1 MANFKPSA
9 PFTVPL
15 VLLSPTYETVSGVE
29 NKIIPSITEALE
41 ENGNVF
47 YGNFKS
53 YGGTDRT
60 IDGLYIVEDTAN
72 VETWYRPD
80 IKSGCC
86 VGVIATGAVYEIMGE
101 PENINLR
108 NQYLKLKLRR
118 FKGGA

>member
-29 NKIIPSITEALE
+29 KKAYPSIAEALE
-41 ENGNVF
+41 DTYNVF
-47 YGNFKS
+47 YGNFKT

-60 IDGLYIVEDTAN
+60 IDGLYIVEDTAS

-80 IKSGCC
+80 ITSACRI
-86 VGVIATGAVYEIMGE
+86 GVIQTGGVYEIIGE

-108 NQYLKLKLRR
+108 NQFLKFKVRR